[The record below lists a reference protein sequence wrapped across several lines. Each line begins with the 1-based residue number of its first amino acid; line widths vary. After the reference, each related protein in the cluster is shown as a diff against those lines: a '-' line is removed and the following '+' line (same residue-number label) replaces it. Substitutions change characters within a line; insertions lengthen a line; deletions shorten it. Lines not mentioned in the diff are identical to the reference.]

1 EFFMDLT
8 QSDRQ
13 MIADV
18 TRMGIRTAVLLRGVM
33 LQKVDGETLKW
44 GLSELAV
51 SDLMNKYF
59 PFLVDKTEYV
69 NLLNLLFLVYSLDGQ
84 LDYQIT
90 EYGIDSLKDD
100 LEEINF
106 SLRQIGDTFDLPRW
120 EAVV

>member
-1 EFFMDLT
+1 MDLT

-59 PFLVDKTEYV
+59 PFLVDKIEYV